1 MRVFLFTTQFVYVIK
16 GLVVKQSEVKIVRIF
31 TKLRFWLMIFVLLIF
46 FAINQIFF
54 SSERITETEVSMGQ
68 FINEVINHPG
78 LENVVIKKNA
88 DILTANFNEGNLWQ
102 NSDGKKFNV
111 VTTIYTDGYE
121 ETITQIL
128 LDEGIVLEVENDNV
142 GGGFMSYL
150 PTILLYLLLFG
161 GLIFILN
168 RQQGAANKAL
178 NFGKTKSNISKEKP
192 TVKFSDVAGLEE
204 TKEELREVKEFLEN
218 PKKFRDFGELKIP
231 KGVLLYGPPGNGKTL
246 LARAVAGEAGVS
258 FFSISGSDFVEMFVG
273 VGASRVRD

>member
-1 MRVFLFTTQFVYVIK
+1 MF
-16 GLVVKQSEVKIVRIF
+16 F
-31 TKLRFWLMIFVLLIF
+31 TKLKFWLVTFAFLIVLV
-46 FAINQIFF
+46 AYQIFF

-150 PTILLYLLLFG
+150 PTILLYVLLFG
-161 GLIFILN
+161 GLIFVLT
-168 RQQGAANKAL
+168 RMQGGGSKIMKFGQTKAKVL
-178 NFGKTKSNISKEKP
+178 GEAEKP
-192 TVKFSDVAGLEE
+192 NVTFKDVAGIDEAVHNMEE
-204 TKEELREVKEFLEN
+204 IKEFLSD
-218 PKKFRDFGELKIP
+218 PKKFQNMGARLPRGF
-231 KGVLLYGPPGNGKTL
+231 LLVGPPGTGKTL
-246 LARAVAGEAGVS
+246 LARATAGEAKAA
-258 FFSISGSDFVEMFVG
+258 FLSIS
-273 VGASRVRD
+273 ASSLNFPNVQINFGLYDALAKNSLS